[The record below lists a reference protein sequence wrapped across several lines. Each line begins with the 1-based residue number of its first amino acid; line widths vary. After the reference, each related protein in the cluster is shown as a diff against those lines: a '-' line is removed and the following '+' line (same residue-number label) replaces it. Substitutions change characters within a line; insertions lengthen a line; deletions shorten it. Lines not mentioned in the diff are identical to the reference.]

1 MSHILIDAACVLAI
15 ATLFVFDRGEKA
27 RTSAGLWITVAWLL
41 IAGSRSVS
49 MWIWGAAPVM
59 SADRY
64 LEGNPIDRAVL
75 GTLTGVGIVILMRRA
90 GTVSRVLRAN
100 APIVC
105 FFLYCALSVFWSEFP
120 EVAFKRWI
128 RGVGDFVMILII
140 LTEAKP
146 WTAIRRVLAWTSFVL
161 LPLSV
166 VLIRYYPD
174 LGRQYSRDWE
184 LMYTGVTTQ
193 KNELGVICA
202 ILGLASVWRLLW
214 DYRNAVGRIRLRR
227 MLVHGFL
234 AGTAVCLLWIAN
246 SVTASS
252 CFVMGTLVMLFLSL
266 PKIRSSSFVVQTVVG
281 LTVLIPFAILFLNMS
296 GDTIASLGRNSTLT
310 GRTQVWERALELITH
325 PICGSGYESFWL
337 GQRLAT
343 MSEVQPGINQAHN
356 GYLEIFLNLGW
367 CGIALL
373 AILIAS
379 GYRNVIA
386 AFRLHQDGGLLKI
399 ALFAVAISYNFT
411 EAGFKMMNPM
421 WIAFLWATTRTPR
434 VATVPS
440 RTGRTAAAL
449 RENASD
455 SPYALEWNSCFRPR
469 NDGNGKPGEVTS
481 RADPLQTV

>member
-1 MSHILIDAACVLAI
+1 
-15 ATLFVFDRGEKA
+15 
-27 RTSAGLWITVAWLL
+27 
-41 IAGSRSVS
+41 
-49 MWIWGAAPVM
+49 
-59 SADRY
+59 
-64 LEGNPIDRAVL
+64 
-75 GTLTGVGIVILMRRA
+75 
-90 GTVSRVLRAN
+90 
-100 APIVC
+100 
-105 FFLYCALSVFWSEFP
+105 
-120 EVAFKRWI
+120 
-128 RGVGDFVMILII
+128 
-140 LTEAKP
+140 
-146 WTAIRRVLAWTSFVL
+146 
-161 LPLSV
+161 
-166 VLIRYYPD
+166 
-174 LGRQYSRDWE
+174 
-184 LMYTGVTTQ
+184 
-193 KNELGVICA
+193 
-202 ILGLASVWRLLW
+202 
-214 DYRNAVGRIRLRR
+214 
-227 MLVHGFL
+227 
-234 AGTAVCLLWIAN
+234 
-246 SVTASS
+246 
-252 CFVMGTLVMLFLSL
+252 MGTLVMLFLSL

-325 PICGSGYESFWL
+325 PI
-337 GQRLAT
+337 
-343 MSEVQPGINQAHN
+343 SEVQPGINQAHN